1 MRPGRIGMWCMS
13 LVGDS
18 NAASMNCRPSERL
31 GFLVLEGHRQ
41 CVKKHIIG
49 RVRVCTFA
57 EIAQSVEHSTCNRVV
72 AGSIPV
78 FSITSLFSKSYNE
91 APSG

>member
-1 MRPGRIGMWCMS
+1 MWCMS

-41 CVKKHIIG
+41 CAKKHIIG

-57 EIAQSVEHSTCNRVV
+57 GIAQLVEHSTCNRKV
-72 AGSIPV
+72 AGSIPAS
-78 FSITSLFSKSYNE
+78 SITSLVI
-91 APSG
+91 